1 MTVAPPSRQGPCR
14 DGSPTRPG
22 RAQLGSLAAIS
33 RGSGTA
39 EGETPSG
46 QPAGRQG
53 YGIQSPPTRDFAC
66 LCRLYNCRSM
76 KFRGAILLQSGIL
89 LVAVVVGQTSAQD
102 DLPSAPSAV
111 QQQRSKPKPPPPPPP
126 AQTQTPSPTPSD
138 TSANKVAPGQTD
150 AESKNGAAANS
161 SQNSSDDAATTIT
174 KTVNEVNVVFTVT
187 DKHGRYVKNLAK
199 ADFSVLDDS
208 KPAEQIR
215 SFHNETDLP
224 LQVGLLVDA
233 SNSVRDRFKFEQES
247 AIEFLNQTV
256 RPRYDKAFVVGFDVT
271 PEVTQDFTDNTEALS
286 RGVRALR
293 PGGGTAMYDALYF
306 AARDKLLKEQ
316 QNGAVRRAIIPL
328 SDGDDN
334 MSHVTREEAIDM
346 AQRADVI
353 VYTISTN
360 VTGSRHAGD
369 KVLERI
375 ADATGGR
382 SFFPFQITDV
392 ANAFV
397 EIQDELRS
405 QYALSYKPADFRTD
419 GRYHTIEILAQNHKG
434 LRVRSRR
441 GYYAPAQ

>member
-1 MTVAPPSRQGPCR
+1 MKFCGVILL
-14 DGSPTRPG
+14 
-22 RAQLGSLAAIS
+22 LGS
-33 RGSGTA
+33 
-39 EGETPSG
+39 
-46 QPAGRQG
+46 
-53 YGIQSPPTRDFAC
+53 
-66 LCRLYNCRSM
+66 
-76 KFRGAILLQSGIL
+76 IL
-89 LVAVVVGQTSAQD
+89 LVAGVFTQSLGQD

-111 QQQRSKPKPPPPPPP
+111 QEQLSKPKPAPPPNPAPAP
-126 AQTQTPSPTPSD
+126 AQPQTSAPSDAASRAAAKNDAPSSDAATAAKPGTTSPSSSSVSSQSQPPSPSNED
-138 TSANKVAPGQTD
+138 S
-150 AESKNGAAANS
+150 
-161 SQNSSDDAATTIT
+161 ATTIT

-187 DKHGRYVKNLAK
+187 DKHGRYVKNLARG
-199 ADFSVLDDS
+199 DFSVLDDS

-233 SNSVRDRFKFEQES
+233 SNSVRDRFKFEQEA

-256 RPRYDKAFVVGFDVT
+256 RPRYDRAFVVGFDVT
-271 PEVTQDFTDNTEALS
+271 PEVTQDFTDNTESLS
-286 RGVRALR
+286 RGVRGLR

-306 AARDKLLKEQ
+306 ACRDKLLKAPQ
-316 QNGAVRRAIIPL
+316 TGPVRRAIIL
-328 SDGDDN
+328 LTDGDDN

-360 VTGSRHAGD
+360 ITGARHAGD

-375 ADATGGR
+375 ADATGGHA
-382 SFFPFQITDV
+382 FFPFQLNDV
-392 ANAFV
+392 ADAFV
-397 EIQDELRS
+397 AIQDELRS
-405 QYALSYKPADFRTD
+405 QYALSYKPADLRTD

>member
-1 MTVAPPSRQGPCR
+1 
-14 DGSPTRPG
+14 
-22 RAQLGSLAAIS
+22 
-33 RGSGTA
+33 
-39 EGETPSG
+39 
-46 QPAGRQG
+46 
-53 YGIQSPPTRDFAC
+53 
-66 LCRLYNCRSM
+66 M
-76 KFRGAILLQSGIL
+76 KFRGVILLLGSMCF
-89 LVAVVVGQTSAQD
+89 VAVLLAQTSSD

-111 QQQRSKPKPPPPPPP
+111 KQERSQPKPPPPAPPQASAERPASTTSETAQSQANPP
-126 AQTQTPSPTPSD
+126 ADSPAAKAVPAQSDASPKAKDDKPSNPD
-138 TSANKVAPGQTD
+138 
-150 AESKNGAAANS
+150 
-161 SQNSSDDAATTIT
+161 DDAATTIT

-187 DKHGRYVKNLAK
+187 DKHGRYVRNLAK
-199 ADFSVLDDS
+199 RDFSVLDDG

-233 SNSVRDRFKFEQES
+233 SNSIRDRFKFEQES
-247 AIEFLNQTV
+247 AVEFLNQTI

-306 AARDKLLKEQ
+306 ACRDKLLKEE
-316 QNGAVRRAIIPL
+316 QNGAVRRAIILL

-334 MSHVTREEAIDM
+334 MSHVTREEAIEM
-346 AQRADVI
+346 AQRAEVI

-360 VTGSRHAGD
+360 ISRGSRGGD

-375 ADATGGR
+375 AEATGGLA
-382 SFFPFQITDV
+382 FVPFQLNDV

-405 QYALSYKPADFRTD
+405 QYALSYKPADLRTD
-419 GRYHTIEILAQNHKG
+419 GRFHSIEILAQNHKG

-441 GYYAPAQ
+441 GYYAPTR